1 MTATRPETRGR
12 RLRIG
17 VASFA
22 GTVLVRLLGLT
33 WRTRLEGPDLRRA
46 AHGAGEAVAL
56 ALWHG
61 ELLPLLWC
69 HRNQDIAALISSH
82 ADGEIIARIVQALGF
97 RPIRGST
104 SRGGVRALAEAV
116 TALRAGRDVAFT
128 TDGPRGPRRVSAAG
142 VGVAAAKAG
151 VGVLPVGARVT
162 RAWVFRSWDRFVLPK
177 PFATITVRYA
187 DLIRPAGNAAVDGER
202 IIPEVDRALMQV
214 AMPDKA

>member
-1 MTATRPETRGR
+1 MTAPRPGTRGR
-12 RLRIG
+12 RLRIA
-17 VASFA
+17 VAAFV
-22 GTVLVRLLGLT
+22 GTVVVRLLGLT
-33 WRTRLEGPDLRRA
+33 WRTRWEGADLRRA
-46 AHGAGEAVAL
+46 AHDAGEAVVI

-69 HRNQDIAALISSH
+69 HRHQDIAALISSH
-82 ADGEIIARIVQALGF
+82 ADGEIIARVVQALGF

-142 VGVAAAKAG
+142 AGVAAAKAG
-151 VGVLPVGARVT
+151 VSVLPVGAHVT

-187 DLIRPAGNAAVDGER
+187 ALIRPAGRTAADGER
-202 IIPEVDRALMQV
+202 ITPDVDRALLQV
-214 AMPDKA
+214 AMPDQA